1 MNTGKD
7 SMTNFDQRLRD
18 AGISPED
25 VETQIQSPDTA
36 LLLTSRELILV
47 DGERLQRGRLRDI
60 TGVKIVK
67 TGELNVRSAAETLIE
82 GNVLGFERT
91 ERKMFFD
98 AVKDATA
105 RAKASVTGAAMPAP
119 SLLDNMPPPPSYSN
133 APAVTST
140 ADDWRALTAAAA
152 ANNAADTPMKSA
164 AAEEFPVPF
173 PDAEQ
178 KAFSEWDDPVEAVVP
193 QASQA
198 QSLGDADPWAS
209 AKQTFEVEPEKS
221 SGQADGAHFTPSS
234 SGDLQSASSHNMS
247 SESSSAAADSGWN
260 DPFEHAPSDANA
272 LNLAADN
279 RAMPAAV
286 STNNDWGGDTLNAS
300 SALGM
305 EKSDMERKVS
315 IITNDNTP
323 TLLAVSRWLKIMAA
337 LFFLSGAAFTATLFP
352 QGNSSPLGY
361 FVLLAALFASI
372 LFSLMAWGLSEL
384 LSAFAANAQ
393 DMRAIRRATLGQ
405 IRAAR
410 FLFSAACAF

>member
-1 MNTGKD
+1 
-7 SMTNFDQRLRD
+7 MTNFEQRLRD

-47 DGERLQRGRLRDI
+47 DGERMQRGRLRDI

-67 TGELNVRSAAETLIE
+67 TGELNVRSAAETMIE

-105 RAKASVTGAAMPAP
+105 RAKASVTGATMPAP
-119 SLLDNMPPPPSYSN
+119 SLLDNMPPPASYS
-133 APAVTST
+133 PASTVTST
-140 ADDWRALTAAAA
+140 ADDWKALTAAAA
-152 ANNAADTPMKSA
+152 NEAADTPMSTA
-164 AAEEFPVPF
+164 AFTPPTLTPPAVTPMVDPEAREFSVPLPEAEH
-173 PDAEQ
+173 
-178 KAFSEWDDPVEAVVP
+178 KAFSEWDDPVEASP
-193 QASQA
+193 LA
-198 QSLGDADPWAS
+198 QSSEEHDPWAS
-209 AKQTFEVEPEKS
+209 TKQTFEVEPEKLAGQQGDSQQLASWSADS
-221 SGQADGAHFTPSS
+221 STDNHNADKHST
-234 SGDLQSASSHNMS
+234 DNH
-247 SESSSAAADSGWN
+247 SAAAHLDSAWN
-260 DPFEHAPSDANA
+260 DPFEHTPVGSSNM
-272 LNLAADN
+272 NLADAESHSL
-279 RAMPAAV
+279 PAAV
-286 STNNDWGGDTLNAS
+286 PAGNDWGGDTLNAA

-384 LSAFAANAQ
+384 LSAFAATAQ
-393 DMRAIRRATLGQ
+393 DMRAIRRATLGH
-405 IRAAR
+405 
-410 FLFSAACAF
+410 

>member
-1 MNTGKD
+1 
-7 SMTNFDQRLRD
+7 MTNFDQRLRD

-25 VETQIQSPDTA
+25 VETQIHSPDTA

-152 ANNAADTPMKSA
+152 ANNAAENPGTFTPPAIAPVSEPEA
-164 AAEEFPVPF
+164 QEFPVPL
-173 PDAEQ
+173 PDAEH
-178 KAFSEWDDPVEAVVP
+178 KSFSEWDDPVEPALP

-198 QSLGDADPWAS
+198 QSLGDNDPWAS

-221 SGQADGAHFTPSS
+221 SAQPLDGAHFTPVT
-234 SGDLQSASSHNMS
+234 GDSHLNT
-247 SESSSAAADSGWN
+247 ANADSGWN
-260 DPFEHAPSDANA
+260 DPFEHAPAGANA
-272 LNLAADN
+272 MNLAAEKDSLPA
-279 RAMPAAV
+279 AMPL
-286 STNNDWGGDTLNAS
+286 SNDWGGDTLNAS

-323 TLLAVSRWLKIMAA
+323 TLLAISRWLKIMAG
-337 LFFLSGAAFTATLFP
+337 LFFFSGAAFTATLFP
-352 QGNSSPLGY
+352 KGDSGLLGY

-384 LSAFAANAQ
+384 LSAFAANMQ
-393 DMRAIRRATLGQ
+393 DMRAVRRATLGH
-405 IRAAR
+405 
-410 FLFSAACAF
+410 